1 MNELK
6 DESCRRKLSAL
17 IFDVEKIDAT
27 TSMAKQCV
35 NRLEDYWLK
44 IRLDDLRE
52 KLKSTNQSQEAD
64 SAIIVEIAE
73 FQTRLRKLKSNQRE
87 IA

>member
-1 MNELK
+1 
-6 DESCRRKLSAL
+6 
-17 IFDVEKIDAT
+17 
-27 TSMAKQCV
+27 MAKQCV